1 MDGRRRL
8 AEPVTDGAAARPATG
23 TVPASRRARLGSN
36 SGRTKFARTV
46 RRWFGPLLTVQ
57 LPRGVGVAAAL
68 AFLLASIGYGLVRGG
83 HLPSTMTE
91 LRDLRDFAANAA
103 GFRIESIA
111 LAGQSRLTRDEI
123 LNLAGITGRTSLLFL
138 DAGEVRARLKANPW
152 IAEATVLKL
161 YPGRLHIGVTERDAF
176 ALWQRDGKVEVI
188 AADGTVVEPFDSRFA
203 SLPLVVGVGAEVR
216 AKEFLTLLDKYSSI
230 RDQFHAAVL
239 VAERRWNVMLK
250 NGIDVQLPEAEVE
263 QALDT
268 LVKLD
273 RDNKIL
279 SRDIATI
286 DLRLPDR
293 VTVRLSDEAAAA
305 RLDALKAKAPKKKGG
320 AA

>member
-1 MDGRRRL
+1 
-8 AEPVTDGAAARPATG
+8 
-23 TVPASRRARLGSN
+23 
-36 SGRTKFARTV
+36 
-46 RRWFGPLLTVQ
+46 
-57 LPRGVGVAAAL
+57 
-68 AFLLASIGYGLVRGG
+68 
-83 HLPSTMTE
+83 MTE
-91 LRDLRDFAANAA
+91 LRDARDFVANAA

-111 LAGQSRLTRDEI
+111 LAGQSRLSRDEI
-123 LNLAGITGRTSLLFL
+123 LSLAGITGRTSLLFL
-138 DAGEVRARLKANPW
+138 DAGEARARLKANPW
-152 IAEATVLKL
+152 IAEATILKL

-188 AADGTVVEPFDSRFA
+188 ADDGTVVEPFDSRFA
-203 SLPLVVGVGAEVR
+203 SLPLVVGVGAETR
-216 AKEFLTLLDKYSSI
+216 AKDFLALLDKYSSI
-230 RDQFHAAVL
+230 RDQLHAAIL

-268 LVKLD
+268 LIKLD

-293 VTVRLSDEAAAA
+293 VTVRLSDETAAA
-305 RLDALKAKAPKKKGG
+305 RQEALKAKAPKKKGG